1 MGRNL
6 TVWGVI
12 ALLWGGF
19 FLWYTNLQGPLT
31 DEEIEAVMERLASRS
46 DAPENRAAV
55 RSFLES
61 DTGDDFVMLNVIE
74 MKDGDDDSPRKALQ
88 AYMAYM
94 WPALLSR
101 ACHPVFYGTAA
112 APALDVWGIEEASRW
127 STGALMR
134 YRSRRDMI
142 EIASNPAFEG
152 SHEFKFAAMAKTI
165 AFPLDPWMSLGDP
178 RLLLALILGLVG
190 LGMTRLRR
198 APGPSP
204 PG

>member
-1 MGRNL
+1 MSRNL
-6 TVWGVI
+6 TVWVVI
-12 ALLWGGF
+12 GLLWGGF
-19 FLWYTNLQGPLT
+19 FLWYTNLQGPLNG
-31 DEEIEAVMERLASRS
+31 EEIDAIMERLASRG
-46 DAPENRAAV
+46 DAPENLAAV

-74 MKDGDDDSPRKALQ
+74 MKDGGDAASRTALQ
-88 AYMAYM
+88 EYMAYM

-112 APALDVWGIEEASRW
+112 APALDVWGIDEASQW

-142 EIASNPAFEG
+142 EIAGNPAFAG

-165 AFPLDPWMSLGDP
+165 AFPVDPWLSLGDP
-178 RLLLALILGLVG
+178 RLLLALILAVIGLA
-190 LGMTRLRR
+190 LTRLRR
-198 APGPSP
+198 AGAGSQPS
-204 PG
+204 